1 MPMIKMRYPI
11 KTLVLDLKLDH
22 LGYLHALHQE
32 WGELLFRIWN
42 NLLSFL
48 VMTRA
53 IQGKALIISMNQLFK
68 IFKGTLDC

>member
-32 WGELLFRIWN
+32 WGELLF
-42 NLLSFL
+42 SH
-48 VMTRA
+48 ME
-53 IQGKALIISMNQLFK
+53 
-68 IFKGTLDC
+68 